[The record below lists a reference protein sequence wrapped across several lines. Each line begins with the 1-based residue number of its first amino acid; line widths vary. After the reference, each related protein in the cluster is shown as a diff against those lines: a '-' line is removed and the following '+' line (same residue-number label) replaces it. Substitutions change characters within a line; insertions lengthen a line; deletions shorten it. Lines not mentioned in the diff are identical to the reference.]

1 MTKTWLITGC
11 STGFGRLLAQAALDR
26 GDQVV
31 ATARDPATLADI
43 AKAYPKTARTTA
55 LDVTKPGA
63 AEKAVALTMD
73 AFGRL
78 DVLVNNAGFG
88 FIGAIEEATPDEY
101 RPMFETNIIGLLE
114 TTRAALPAL
123 RKTGA
128 GGRIVNMSSGAGIKG
143 LQGSGHYNA
152 TKFAVEGISEALAQ
166 EVAPFGIAVIIV
178 EPGSVPNGL
187 PWAVDL
193 ARQEGDAGI
202 CENGRRV
209 PHFPRQQRRQAG
221 RRPGQGRSGH
231 PESCGIQRSRR
242 CTCRS
247 ARALM
252 RWRARRLRSSR
263 RTSTPGRRWRR
274 RPTTSETIR
283 GRGVGLV
290 R

>member
-11 STGFGRLLAQAALDR
+11 STGFGRLLAQAALER

-31 ATARDPATLADI
+31 ATARDPATLSDI
-43 AKAYPKTARTTA
+43 AKAFPKTARTTA
-55 LDVTKPGA
+55 LDVTKAGA
-63 AEKAVALTMD
+63 SEKAVALAMD

-123 RKTGA
+123 RKTA
-128 GGRIVNMSSGAGIKG
+128 TGGRIVNMSSGAGIKG

-178 EPGSVPNGL
+178 EPGPFRTDFLGRSISLAKKEMPEYAGTAGVFRTFRANNDGKQVGDPDKAVKVIL
-187 PWAVDL
+187 KAVDSEKPPLHMPLGARAYAL
-193 ARQEGDAGI
+193 ARTKIAEFTQDLDAW
-202 CENGRRV
+202 EAV
-209 PHFPRQQRRQAG
+209 AKATDY
-221 RRPGQGRSGH
+221 
-231 PESCGIQRSRR
+231 E
-242 CTCRS
+242 
-247 ARALM
+247 
-252 RWRARRLRSSR
+252 
-263 RTSTPGRRWRR
+263 
-274 RPTTSETIR
+274 
-283 GRGVGLV
+283 
-290 R
+290 

>member
-11 STGFGRLLAQAALDR
+11 STGFGRLLAQAALER

-31 ATARDPATLADI
+31 ATARDPSTLSDI

-55 LDVTKPGA
+55 LDVTEPGA
-63 AEKAVALTMD
+63 ADKAVALTME

-178 EPGSVPNGL
+178 EPGPFRTDFLGRSIAVAKKEMPEYAGTAGVFRTFRANNDGKQVGDPDKAVQVIL
-187 PWAVDL
+187 QAVDSEKPPLHMPLGARAFAL
-193 ARQEGDAGI
+193 ARTKIADFTADLDAW
-202 CENGRRV
+202 EAV
-209 PHFPRQQRRQAG
+209 AKA
-221 RRPGQGRSGH
+221 
-231 PESCGIQRSRR
+231 
-242 CTCRS
+242 TDY
-247 ARALM
+247 
-252 RWRARRLRSSR
+252 
-263 RTSTPGRRWRR
+263 
-274 RPTTSETIR
+274 
-283 GRGVGLV
+283 V
-290 R
+290 